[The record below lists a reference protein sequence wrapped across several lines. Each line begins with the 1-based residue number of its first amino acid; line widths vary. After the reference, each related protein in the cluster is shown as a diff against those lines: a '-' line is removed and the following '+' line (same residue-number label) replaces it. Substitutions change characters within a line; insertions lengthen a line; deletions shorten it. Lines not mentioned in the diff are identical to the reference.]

1 MDKIVAEAGSGEPQ
15 VPVIHK
21 LGRIMAQLLNR
32 LRQDLRYS
40 DVKLT
45 FYAALAGIAAGI
57 CVRIMSAVVSVL
69 HHLIFQV
76 SSFTGVSGALR
87 IEPFR
92 VFLGPAL
99 GGIAVSLSI
108 LAHAHW
114 RKRTIIDPIEANAL
128 HGGRMSLVDSLIL
141 AGHNILSNGVGAS
154 VGLEAGYSQIGAG
167 FASRFGQFAH
177 LRRAELRTM
186 VGCGVAGAIAAAF
199 DAPLAG
205 AAYAFELVIGVYT
218 IAALA
223 PVAIAAFMGNI
234 VAQALNHPAFV
245 VAIDVRNIASL
256 DYPLAML
263 LGVACAL
270 AGIGLMRLVGFVEQ
284 AMRRTG
290 LHAVF
295 RPVLGGCIVGGLGQF
310 SPQILS
316 AGHGALHIL
325 SHINQSWQL
334 LLVIFL
340 LKSLASAVSI
350 GSGFRGGLFFAS
362 LFLGGVLGKL
372 YALGLGGLGFAPD
385 ESLSLFIIIGMSA
398 LAAAVIGA
406 PLTMVLLA
414 LEVTG
419 SGNITGI
426 SMLAVAAA
434 SLTAR
439 AFFGYSFATWRF
451 HLRGETIRSPQD
463 VGWIR
468 SLTVESLMRRD
479 VPVAPHTMVLSPFRQ
494 LYPLGAH
501 RHVIATDHDQLY
513 AGLIDVAQAHS
524 ADLDELADV
533 LIIADLA
540 ELPHI
545 CLYPDMNAREAAM
558 VFEAANADVLAVVAA
573 RDNAAVIGMVSQ
585 AYMMRR
591 YAYELER
598 NRREALG
605 EA

>member
-1 MDKIVAEAGSGEPQ
+1 MHTVLVFLWKNLHE
-15 VPVIHK
+15 K
-21 LGRIMAQLLNR
+21 LH
-32 LRQDLRYS
+32 YS
-40 DVKLT
+40 DFKLAL
-45 FYAALAGIAAGI
+45 YAAIAGMAAGT
-57 CVRIMSAVVSVL
+57 CVSMMSALVRFL
-69 HHLIFQV
+69 HHLIFHV
-76 SSFTGVSGALR
+76 NAFTGVSGALAIDPIR
-87 IEPFR
+87 I
-92 VFLGPAL
+92 FLGPAL
-99 GGIAVSLSI
+99 GGIAVSFSI
-108 LAHAHW
+108 LLHMRW
-114 RKRTIIDPIEANAL
+114 RKRTVIDPIEANAL

-167 FASRFGQFAH
+167 LASRFGQYLQ
-177 LRRAELRTM
+177 LRRADVRTM

-218 IAALA
+218 ISALA
-223 PVAIAAFMGNI
+223 PVAIAAFIGNLA
-234 VAQALNHPAFV
+234 AQSLGHPPFV
-245 VAIDVRNIASL
+245 VAIDVRMISAG
-256 DYPLAML
+256 DYPLAVI
-263 LGVACAL
+263 LGIICAG
-270 AGIGLMRLVGFVEQ
+270 AGIGLMQLVTLIEKIMHHSRFP
-284 AMRRTG
+284 AM
-290 LHAVF
+290 L
-295 RPVLGGCIVGGLGQF
+295 RPVLGGTCVGLLGQF

-325 SHINQSWQL
+325 SHISQSWPL
-334 LLVIFL
+334 LLGIFL

-350 GSGFRGGLFFAS
+350 GTGFRGGLFFAS

-372 YALGLGGLGFAPD
+372 YALGLNGVGFAPD

-406 PLTMVLLA
+406 PLTMILLA

-419 SGNITGI
+419 SETITGI
-426 SMLAVAAA
+426 VMLAVSAAA
-434 SLTAR
+434 LTAR
-439 AFFGYSFATWRF
+439 TFFGYSFATWRF

-463 VGWIR
+463 IGWIR

-479 VPVAPHTMVLSPFRQ
+479 VPLVVQTMVLRAFRL

-524 ADLDELADV
+524 VDLDELADV
-533 LIIADLA
+533 LIMADLA
-540 ELPHI
+540 ELPHTR
-545 CLYPDMNAREAAM
+545 LYAEMNAREASM
-558 VFEAANADVLAVVAA
+558 VFETANTDVLAVVAS
-573 RDNAAVIGMVSQ
+573 RDHATVIGMVSQ

-605 EA
+605 ED